1 MSTTTTAS
9 FSFTV
14 DNTTGN
20 LYYKIRRRLS
30 GDTAWTQ
37 VTQSGDTV
45 DISGLEINRLY
56 DFQVVNVNGGENPAS
71 AVTQSINITNPNPEF
86 YPTNV
91 SIGLDFTNLSED
103 IDAYALT
110 IAESSTPAVII
121 ESTTL
126 YPVPSGDTLD
136 YEFTGLDPVTSY
148 LITIAPSANQFI
160 NTFSYTVVTE
170 AFANCAAPNN
180 VTATLS

>member
-1 MSTTTTAS
+1 MATFHLSWTCDNTVSTTGFKVRYRLTDAPTWTIV
-9 FSFTV
+9 TV
-14 DNTTGN
+14 SS
-20 LYYKIRRRLS
+20 S
-30 GDTAWTQ
+30 GDTAE
-37 VTQSGDTV
+37 
-45 DISGLEINRLY
+45 ISGLDNRLY
-56 DFQVVNVNGGENPAS
+56 DFQIVNLNIPLSNPSSTVFQGIGINGLDP
-71 AVTQSINITNPNPEF
+71 QF

-91 SIGLDFTNLSED
+91 SIGLDFANLSED

-110 IAESSTPAVII
+110 IAESASPAVII
-121 ESTTL
+121 DSTTL